1 MQKRKLSDL
10 YSNWDQLVDNAA
22 SWEGRTLKQLFSE
35 DANRSARY
43 SVAAAGL
50 ELDFSK
56 NHIDEQTLALLLDA
70 AKQADLQGAIKRL
83 FRGDHVNNTEDRPAL
98 HSALRYTGEAS
109 NEEEKCVEATLTKM
123 AGLIESVHSGEW
135 KGFKGDKITDVVNIG
150 IGGSDLGPRMVTK
163 ALTPFHTGH
172 VNVHFIANVDGAE
185 IYDLTQKLNPATT
198 LFLIASKSFS
208 TLETLENSLSA
219 RKWMLDNDCGE
230 NQLCHHFVAISS
242 KVDKAVE
249 FGIDADNVYPLWDWV
264 GGRYSL
270 WSAIGMP
277 IAFAVGMDNFNK
289 LRAGANAMDTHF
301 AEAPL
306 EKNIPVLMGLIIFW
320 YSNFLGT
327 DTQAILPYACHLQ
340 LLPAY
345 LQQLEMESNGKS
357 VTKDGAR
364 VDYQTGSI
372 VWGSEG
378 TNGQHSFHQ
387 LLHQGTTMVPTDFI
401 ATLQAHHPI
410 DHQHKYLFANCV
422 AQSQALMSGRD
433 LETTEAELRANGVS
447 EEEIQKLAEH
457 KVHPGN
463 HPSNTIL
470 MDKLTPETLGALIA
484 AYEQKVYTLGTLWN
498 INSYDQW
505 GVELGKLLGT
515 HIANAI
521 DTTDIPGDWDSSTQ
535 TLVRKF
541 NEANKSL

>member
-1 MQKRKLSDL
+1 MQKKTLADL
-10 YSNWDQLVDNAA
+10 YTNWNDLVATA
-22 SWEGRTLKQLFSE
+22 SSWEGRTLKQLFSE
-35 DANRSARY
+35 DSNRAARY
-43 SVAAAGL
+43 TVAATGL
-50 ELDFSK
+50 QFDFSK
-56 NHIDEQTLALLLDA
+56 NHIDEKTLAQLIDA
-70 AKQADLQGAIKRL
+70 ANQADLQGAIKKL
-83 FRGDHVNNTEDRPAL
+83 MRGDHVNNTENRPAL
-98 HSALRYTGEAS
+98 HTSLRFIGAAKTDEQ
-109 NEEEKCVEATLTKM
+109 KCVAETLKKM
-123 AGLIESVHSGEW
+123 AKLIDSVHSGDW
-135 KGFKGDKITDVVNIG
+135 KGHKGDKITDVVNIG

-172 VNVHFIANVDGAE
+172 VNVHFVANVDGAE
-185 IYDLTQKLNPATT
+185 IYDLTQKLDPAST

-219 RKWMLDNDCGE
+219 RKWMLDSGCAQD
-230 NQLCHHFVAISS
+230 QLCHHFVAISS

-249 FGIDADNVYPLWDWV
+249 FGIDAENVYPLWDWV

-289 LRAGANAMDTHF
+289 LRHGAAAMDNHF

-306 EKNIPVLMGLIIFW
+306 EKNIPVLMGLLMFW

-327 DTQAILPYACHLQ
+327 DTQAILPYAYHLQ

-357 VTKDGAR
+357 VTKDGVR
-364 VDYQTGSI
+364 VDYKTGSI
-372 VWGSEG
+372 VWGTEG

-387 LLHQGTTMVPTDFI
+387 LLHQGTTMVPIDFI
-401 ATLQAHHPI
+401 ATLTAHHPI

-433 LETTEAELRANGVS
+433 LETTEAELRASGVS
-447 EEEIQKLAEH
+447 EDDIRKLAEH

-463 HPSNTIL
+463 RPSSTML
-470 MDKLTPETLGALIA
+470 MEKLTPETLGALIA
-484 AYEQKVYTLGTLWN
+484 AYEHKVYTLGTLWV

-515 HIANAI
+515 HIATAI

-541 NEANKSL
+541 NECNKSL

>member
-1 MQKRKLSDL
+1 MQKRQLSDL
-10 YSNWDQLVDNAA
+10 YNNWDQLTTSAA
-22 SWEGRTLKQLFSE
+22 SWKEKKLKDLFSE
-35 DANRSARY
+35 DRNRAARY
-43 SVAAAGL
+43 SVSAAGL
-50 ELDFSK
+50 CLDFSK
-56 NHIDEQTLALLLDA
+56 NHIDESTLSLLVNSA
-70 AKQADLQGAIKRL
+70 QQADLQGAIKRL
-83 FRGDHVNNTEDRPAL
+83 MRGDHVNNTENRPAL
-98 HSALRYTGEAS
+98 HSALRYSGKAKTD
-109 NEEEKCVEATLTKM
+109 EEKSVEATLEKM
-123 AGLIESVHSGEW
+123 SALIDTVHSGDW

-172 VNVHFIANVDGAE
+172 VNVHFIANIDGAE
-185 IYDLTQKLNPATT
+185 IYDLSQQLNPAST
-198 LFLIASKSFS
+198 LFLVASKSFS
-208 TLETLENSLSA
+208 TLETLENSLTA
-219 RKWMLDNDCGE
+219 RDWMLKNGCPE
-230 NQLCHHFVAISS
+230 NELKKHFIAISS

-249 FGIDADNVYPLWDWV
+249 FGIAEENVYPLWDWV

-289 LRAGANAMDTHF
+289 LRAGAGAMDEHF
-301 AEAPL
+301 ATAPL
-306 EKNIPVLMGLIIFW
+306 EKNIPVLMGLLMFW
-320 YSNFLGT
+320 YSNFMGT
-327 DTQAILPYACHLQ
+327 DTQAILPYAYHLQ

-357 VTKDGAR
+357 VCKDGVR

-372 VWGSEG
+372 VWGTEG

-387 LLHQGTTMVPTDFI
+387 LLHQGTTMVPIDFI
-401 ATLQAHHPI
+401 ATLKAHHPY

-422 AQSQALMSGRD
+422 AQSQALMAGRD
-433 LETTEAELRANGVS
+433 LETTVAELRASGAN
-447 EEEIQKLAEH
+447 EEDIQTLAEH

-463 HPSNTIL
+463 RPSNTIL
-470 MDKLTPETLGALIA
+470 MDQLTPETLGALIA
-484 AYEQKVYTLGTLWN
+484 AYEQKVYTLGVLWN

-515 HIANAI
+515 HIATSI
-521 DTTDIPGDWDSSTQ
+521 STTDIPGDWDSSTQ

-541 NEANKSL
+541 NSANQSI